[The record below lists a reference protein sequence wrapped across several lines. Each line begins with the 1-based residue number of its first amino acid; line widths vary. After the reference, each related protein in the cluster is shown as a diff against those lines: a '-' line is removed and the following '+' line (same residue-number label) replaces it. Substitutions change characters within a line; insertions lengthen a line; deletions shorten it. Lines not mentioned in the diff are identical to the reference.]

1 MTLYSKKQKKITS
14 NIINPVKSLSEIIE
28 ILSKSKDFKQ
38 SEAIN
43 EPSNTSFLVAYI
55 STLVDDKITQKD
67 LMPYLLYG
75 NFNTLEDIKY
85 MMPSRDCN
93 ITSDPAD
100 IEEKLLTGWIM
111 IRLNNKDKTV
121 ALLPATEEVGREVSP
136 SEVEFT
142 VGGPKESFVES
153 IEKNLNLIRKRL
165 PIKELVI
172 EEVIVGT
179 LTKTRVAII
188 YIDGLTKTDNI
199 NTMRQRIEN
208 INFDQIQDSAYI
220 EEMIADNKNSP
231 FPQLLNSERPLKVI
245 SSLVEGKVAVIS
257 DGSPFAIMGPSS
269 IMSFFSSAED
279 YLMSWGVASFI
290 RILRIIGVTASI
302 FATPMYVAILTYH
315 PEIIPKDLMASI
327 ISSRKHVP
335 FPPFLEA
342 LFLEI
347 TIELL
352 REAGARLPTKVGQTI
367 GIVGGIVLGTASVE
381 ASLTSNVLLILVSIA
396 ALASFTTPVYKIS
409 TTIRLIRFPFL
420 LFAQLWGF
428 LGIVI
433 NVCII
438 LAHLIQLK
446 SLGRPYLEPVY
457 PPRLTDLKDAF
468 IRFPFYK
475 GQLRPGYLHSQKP
488 VRFQTNKENK
498 KKDIDE

>member
-1 MTLYSKKQKKITS
+1 MDIFSKKQKKIST
-14 NIINPVKSLSEIIE
+14 NNVNPVTSLPEVIE
-28 ILSKSKDFKQ
+28 QLAKSKDFKQ
-38 SEAIN
+38 SKAIN
-43 EPSNTSFLVAYI
+43 ELTNTSFQVSFI
-55 STLVDDKITQKD
+55 STLIDNKIIQKD

-75 NFNTLEDIKY
+75 KFHTLKDLKY
-85 MMPSRDCN
+85 LIPSRECH
-93 ITSDPAD
+93 ISSDPAD
-100 IEEKLLTGWIM
+100 IEEKLMTGCMM
-111 IRLNNKDKTV
+111 IRIDPNDKTV
-121 ALLPATEEVGREVSP
+121 ALLPAAAEVGREISP

-142 VGGPKESFVES
+142 VGGPKESFVEA
-153 IEKNLNLIRKRL
+153 IEKNLNLIRIRL

-172 EEVIVGT
+172 DEVLVGT

-188 YIDGLTKTDNI
+188 YIDGLTRMQDV
-199 NTMRQRIEN
+199 NTITQRIKD
-208 INFDQIQDSAYI
+208 IHFDQIQDSSFI

-245 SSLVEGKVAVIS
+245 TSLTEGKVAAIV

-279 YLMSWGVASFI
+279 YLMNWIVASFI
-290 RILRIIGVTASI
+290 RLLRIIGVVGSI

-315 PEIIPKDLMASI
+315 PQIIPKDLLPAL
-327 ISSRKHVP
+327 ISSRQHVP

-381 ASLTSNVLLILVSIA
+381 AGLTSNVLLILVSIA

-420 LFAQLWGF
+420 LSAQLWGF
-428 LGIVI
+428 LGIAV
-433 NVCII
+433 NSCII

-446 SLGRPYLEPVY
+446 SLGRPYLEPLY
-457 PPRLTDLKDAF
+457 PPRLTDLKDSF
-468 IRFPFYK
+468 IRFPFYYER
-475 GQLRPGYLHSQKP
+475 LRPGYLQSEKP
-488 VRFQTNKENK
+488 VRFQSK
-498 KKDIDE
+498 KPKKYKDIDE

>member
-1 MTLYSKKQKKITS
+1 MALFSKNQKES
-14 NIINPVKSLSEIIE
+14 EENIVSPIKSLPEIIE
-28 ILSKSKDFKQ
+28 QLSKSKDFKQ
-38 SEAIN
+38 SMAIN
-43 EPSNTSFLVAYI
+43 EQTGTSFQVSFI
-55 STLVDDKITQKD
+55 STLIDDKIIQKD

-75 NFNTLEDIKY
+75 KFQNLTDLKFLI
-85 MMPSRDCN
+85 PSRDCY
-93 ITSDPAD
+93 ITSDPAE
-100 IEEKLLTGWIM
+100 IEEKIM
-111 IRLNNKDKTV
+111 IGCIMIKLDPNDMTV
-121 ALLPATEEVGREVSP
+121 ALLPATAEVGREVSP

-172 EEVIVGT
+172 DEVMVGT

-188 YIDGLTKTDNI
+188 YIDGLTNTEDVKTM
-199 NTMRQRIEN
+199 TQRIKD

-245 SSLVEGKVAVIS
+245 SSLVEGKVAVVV

-269 IMSFFSSAED
+269 VMSFFVSAED
-279 YLMSWGVASFI
+279 YLMNWAVASSI
-290 RILRIIGVTASI
+290 RILRIIGVIASV

-315 PEIIPKDLMASI
+315 PEIIPKDLMASL

-335 FPPFLEA
+335 FPPFVEA
-342 LFLEI
+342 MFLEI

-381 ASLTSNVLLILVSIA
+381 ASLTSNVLLILVAIA

-409 TTIRLIRFPFL
+409 TTIRLVRFPFL

-428 LGIVI
+428 LGIAFT
-433 NVCII
+433 VCI
-438 LAHLIQLK
+438 LLTHLIQLK

-457 PPRLTDLKDAF
+457 PPRLNDLKDSF
-468 IRFPFYK
+468 IRFPFLRET
-475 GQLRPGYLHSQKP
+475 LRPGYLHSQKP
-488 VRFQTNKENK
+488 VRFQTKKENQ

>member
-1 MTLYSKKQKKITS
+1 MEQ
-14 NIINPVKSLSEIIE
+14 
-28 ILSKSKDFKQ
+28 LSKSKDFKQ

-43 EPSNTSFLVAYI
+43 EQTNTSFFIAYI
-55 STLVDDKITQKD
+55 ATLVDDKITQKD

-75 NFNTLEDIKY
+75 KFHTLEDLKY
-85 MMPSRDCN
+85 LLPSRDCN
-93 ITSDPAD
+93 ITSDPLD
-100 IEEKLLTGWIM
+100 IEEKLLTGWVM
-111 IRLNNKDKTV
+111 IRLKNNDKTV
-121 ALLPATEEVGREVSP
+121 ALVPATAEVGREVSP

-153 IEKNLNLIRKRL
+153 IEKNLNLVRKRL

-172 EEVIVGT
+172 DEILVGT

-188 YIDGLTKTDNI
+188 YIDGLTEKEDV
-199 NTMRQRIEN
+199 NTMRQRLED
-208 INFDQIQDSAYI
+208 INFDQIQDSSYI

-231 FPQLLNSERPLKVI
+231 FPQLLNSERPMKVI
-245 SSLVEGKVAVIS
+245 SSLVEGKVAVIV

-269 IMSFFSSAED
+269 VMSFFSSAED
-279 YLMSWGVASFI
+279 YLMNWLVASFI
-290 RILRIIGVTASI
+290 RILRIIGVIVSI

-420 LFAQLWGF
+420 FFAQLWGF

-446 SLGRPYLEPVY
+446 SLGRPYLEPIY
-457 PPRLTDLKDAF
+457 PPRLTDMKDAF

-475 GQLRPGYLHSQKP
+475 GRLRPGYLHSQKP
-488 VRFQTNKENK
+488 VRFQLKKENK
-498 KKDIDE
+498 MKDIDE

>member
-1 MTLYSKKQKKITS
+1 MALFPKKQKKFSTS
-14 NIINPVKSLSEIIE
+14 IVNPKKSLPEIIE
-28 ILSKSKDFKQ
+28 QLRKSKDFKQ

-43 EPSNTSFLVAYI
+43 EQTNTSFQVLFI
-55 STLVDDKITQKD
+55 STLIDDEIIQKD

-75 NFNTLEDIKY
+75 QFQTLKDLKY
-85 MMPSRDCN
+85 LIPSRDCI
-93 ITSDPAD
+93 ITSETDE
-100 IEEKLLTGWIM
+100 IEQKLLTGCIM
-111 IRLNNKDKTV
+111 IRLKSNDDTV
-121 ALLPATEEVGREVSP
+121 ALLPATAEVGREVSP

-188 YIDGLTKTDNI
+188 YIDGLTNMEDI
-199 NTMRQRIEN
+199 NTVKERIEN
-208 INFDQIQDSAYI
+208 INFDQIQDSSYL

-245 SSLVEGKVAVIS
+245 SSLAEGKVAVVM

-269 IMSFFSSAED
+269 VMSFFSSAED
-279 YLMSWGVASFI
+279 YLMNWGVASFI
-290 RILRIIGVTASI
+290 RILRIIGVMASV

-327 ISSRKHVP
+327 VSSRKHVP
-335 FPPFLEA
+335 FPPFVEA

-396 ALASFTTPVYKIS
+396 ALASFTTPVYKIG

-420 LFAQLWGF
+420 LFAQLLGF

-446 SLGRPYLEPVY
+446 SLGRPYLEPIY
-457 PPRLTDLKDAF
+457 PPRLTDLKDSF
-468 IRFPFYK
+468 VRFPFYK
-475 GQLRPGYLHSQKP
+475 GQMRPGYLQSKKP
-488 VRFQTNKENK
+488 VRFQTNKENQN
-498 KKDIDE
+498 KDIDE